1 MKIVEPET
9 EKKVDSRFT
18 LLDKSEF
25 PSRGSFYDTDIY
37 IRKMSI
43 QHITDLSVMTKDTET
58 NVINHILNEC
68 VHGID
73 YPKICLGDRIW
84 LLYKLRF
91 NTFKS
96 QFKMKFDCDVCT
108 MTTWSGV
115 KLSDLVVYYYNPN
128 FEKSVKLPN
137 NDVITI
143 KYPTIGTDLQIKK
156 KMNDPNVIGGIH
168 YVLMS
173 IASHIDTINSKKIG
187 LFESYEYVNNLD
199 PDTYEAFVNFLLTVK
214 FGCTGKVKHTCQC
227 GNTGFY
233 DLDLSSDFFIPK
245 EN

>member
-1 MKIVEPET
+1 MNYQKEL
-9 EKKVDSRFT
+9 EKVISEIKDRQQVPR
-18 LLDKSEF
+18 LLLHSCCAPCSSYVLEYLSEYF
-25 PSRGSFYDTDIY
+25 A
-37 IRKMSI
+37 
-43 QHITDLSVMTKDTET
+43 IT
-58 NVINHILNEC
+58 
-68 VHGID
+68 
-73 YPKICLGDRIW
+73 
-84 LLYKLRF
+84 
-91 NTFKS
+91 
-96 QFKMKFDCDVCT
+96 
-108 MTTWSGV
+108 
-115 KLSDLVVYYYNPN
+115 VYYYNPN